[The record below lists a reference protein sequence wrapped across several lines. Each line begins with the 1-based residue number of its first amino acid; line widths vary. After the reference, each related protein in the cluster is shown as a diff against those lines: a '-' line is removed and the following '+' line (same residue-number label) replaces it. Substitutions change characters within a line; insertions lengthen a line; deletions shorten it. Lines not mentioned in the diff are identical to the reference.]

1 MFLWNNYC
9 NSFYRMSYAYQPQPS
24 EDDKRRDSIEI
35 EREMTIFESDL
46 KKIQREKEALSFEY
60 KRRENQIKRLKLELE
75 EIVEKRKTEKEEY
88 YMLDEINKLKKKR
101 NTLI

>member
-1 MFLWNNYC
+1 
-9 NSFYRMSYAYQPQPS
+9 MSYAYQPQPS
-24 EDDKRRDSIEI
+24 EDDKRRDFLEI

-46 KKIQREKEALSFEY
+46 KKIQREKEALGFEY

-75 EIVEKRKTEKEEY
+75 EIVEKKRKTEKEEY